1 MTQLYDRD
9 IGSYHGLKQTLSQ
22 RLAPLALAVLLSAPA
37 LAESN
42 TLAAMAN
49 AAGSNGRMEQAAAQ
63 AHAQKAAQSSAAS
76 AAESSA
82 AKAAESAAESSGAA
96 SAAIANAAGAKGNAF
111 AALASAAGSSG
122 RMEQAAVQAKQAA
135 QAHAQK
141 TASASQDADPN
152 GAADAAER
160 NTFAVMAHAAADQAR
175 AAGGFARDL
184 QKEDD
189 PLARR
194 GPSFLARIFGQGQID
209 ATSFADIANDN
220 SGNMWPERLL
230 HVSALTDT
238 TDGSAQLL
246 TQIPFVLEQK
256 MLAPVDQHT
265 RQQAHIID
273 EMHKGMSFVSYLLHM
288 YTPQASNFHVPFY
301 LVSPEA
307 LFAMRAEI
315 GIGEGVLYPEQGADS
330 ATALQQMKRANRPV
344 HHLNVVRDLV
354 YQDGPCVGLGYIEAD
369 LKGKCRSPH
378 QYNGLVL
385 LSPPIPEVMKE
396 GVFTGEARQVTA
408 NVLQSNYFVQ
418 GLETGLRLVGI
429 NSSFDVERQSFRT
442 PLHSFDQHLFVPERS
457 SFVRPN
463 EKLSEELN
471 APYGKRD
478 DGSTPLYFV
487 GAQLNALLAPG
498 NAGSHFDLHRTGSL
512 ERNTPTAAIAENLLQ
527 LKEDFLT
534 QEEEEGASARSEVE
548 NFVLD
553 GANSLEEALHAAQQ
567 EEEDGE
573 FDAALVEAPKT
584 TQQAGSVL
592 SPQDEE
598 EASAS
603 AAATAQALIDQQPL
617 TSEQA
622 LYGIPV
628 TFSALGR
635 TLIGLRNTLMSR
647 DQYKNY
653 GFLTEAELA
662 ILSDLGYRLEPRE
675 FYGASLYSFGTPD
688 KRITRV
694 VRGSYSYYDHASESY
709 RERTPAIIPLGVG
722 LHLYGSYNN
731 VIHSGMVNTKGVSA
745 MGVRVDGSN
754 NLYYQTSQSR
764 IVTSGENGIGIGF
777 TYGANNRAYIS
788 GSIAANGPKGIGIK
802 VDMGS
807 NIYSD
812 LIEYRGSYARARS
825 VDYLQGVAT
834 KEQAAKVPLTD
845 DLKGPQVT
853 DLVIDG
859 IVEGNLAAIYIDES
873 SLVKNIDITA
883 QAEITGGIYSTWNPL
898 ATGSGAIA
906 LAHDGKNSQL
916 LDAEVQLER
925 TGKLAGL
932 TAGEI
937 IDRYLTTNINL
948 GVMLDE
954 FNRPLFADGAHFASD
969 DLVDGTEVNYLGN
982 DQSRVV
988 LAGDIS
994 GNAINLNHI
1003 AGKSTILGNVRANE
1017 VNVLAGI
1024 LSLCGLEGS
1033 INQIASLNVNS
1044 QAVLDFVNGASSHT
1058 YVSGDINFG
1067 SEVVVRV
1074 DVDAQGKVIDELSYN
1089 GRFYAGD
1096 YQLAVE
1102 PGVSY
1107 EEMRRLG
1114 ADPKA
1119 MLNFITNFMQDCNSK
1134 FARDRITLRMPRYI
1148 WDSAGSYGREIKC
1161 TARGCRIG
1169 NFSSNAVRSDLTDLP
1184 PWRYGLSL
1192 GGILLMILG
1201 FYAWYYFKP
1210 LKNKLLGRK
1219 PEQQ

>member
-1 MTQLYDRD
+1 MTQRNDHDRC
-9 IGSYHGLKQTLSQ
+9 SYPSFKQILAQ
-22 RLAPLALAVLLSAPA
+22 RLAPLALAVLLSTPA

-42 TLAAMAN
+42 SADHSVDANRVESSAAASSAAASNTFAAMAN
-49 AAGSNGRMEQAAAQ
+49 
-63 AHAQKAAQSSAAS
+63 
-76 AAESSA
+76 
-82 AKAAESAAESSGAA
+82 
-96 SAAIANAAGAKGNAF
+96 
-111 AALASAAGSSG
+111 AAGSSG
-122 RMEQAAVQAKQAA
+122 RMEQAAAQAK
-135 QAHAQK
+135 AQK
-141 TASASQDADPN
+141 AAVAKDDAGASDAEVSAEP
-152 GAADAAER
+152 ER

-175 AAGGFARDL
+175 AAGGFAQEL
-184 QKEDD
+184 QKDDD
-189 PLARR
+189 PLAHRE
-194 GPSFLARIFGQGQID
+194 PSFLARIFGQGKLN

-230 HVSALTDT
+230 HVSALADT

-246 TQIPFVLEQK
+246 RQIPFVLEQK
-256 MLAPVDQHT
+256 MLAPVDQDA
-265 RQQAHIID
+265 RMQALIID
-273 EMHKGMSFVSYLLHM
+273 ELHKGMSFVSYLLHM

-301 LVSPEA
+301 LVRPEA
-307 LFAMRAEI
+307 LYAVRAEI
-315 GIGEGVLYPEQGADS
+315 GLGEGVLYPEQGVDS
-330 ATALQQMKRANRPV
+330 ATAIQQMKRSHRPV
-344 HHLNVVRDLV
+344 HHLNFVRDLV
-354 YQDGPCVGLGYIEAD
+354 YQDGPCAGMGYIEAD
-369 LKGKCRSPH
+369 LKGKCHSTQ

-385 LSPPIPEVMKE
+385 LSPPIPEVKKE
-396 GVFTGEARQVTA
+396 GVFAGDVRHVTA

-418 GLETGLRLVGI
+418 GLETGMRLVGI
-429 NSSFDVERQSFRT
+429 NSSFDVDRQSFRA
-442 PLHSFDQHLFVPERS
+442 PLHSFDQHLYVPERS
-457 SFVRPN
+457 AFVQAG
-463 EKLSEELN
+463 EKVSEELG
-471 APYGKRD
+471 APYGRRA

-487 GAQLNALLAPG
+487 GAHLNALLAPG
-498 NAGSHFDLHRTGSL
+498 NAGSQFDLQRTGSL
-512 ERNTPTAAIAENLLQ
+512 ERNTPMAEIAGNLHQ
-527 LKEDFLT
+527 LKEDYLT
-534 QEEEEGASARSEVE
+534 QEEEEGPIEPSEAE

-553 GANSLEEALHAAQQ
+553 GATSFEEALHAAQQ

-573 FDAALVEAPKT
+573 FDAALMESPEA
-584 TQQAGSVL
+584 AESAHSVL
-592 SPQDEE
+592 SQQAEE
-598 EASAS
+598 EASTS
-603 AAATAQALIDQQPL
+603 AAAHAQALIAHQTVNSQ
-617 TSEQA
+617 QA

-635 TLIGLRNTLMSR
+635 PLIDLRNTLLSR

-709 RERTPAIIPLGVG
+709 RARTPAIMPLGVG
-722 LHLYGSYNN
+722 VHLYGSYNN
-731 VIHSGMVNTKGVSA
+731 VIHSGNVNTQGAGA

-764 IVTSGENGIGIGF
+764 IVTSGENAIGIGF

-788 GSIAANGPKGIGIK
+788 GSIAATGAKGIGIK

-812 LIEYRGSYARARS
+812 LIEYRGSYARVRT

-859 IVEGNLAAIYIDES
+859 VVEGNLAAIYIDES

-883 QAEITGGIYSTWNPL
+883 QAEVTGGIYSTWKPL

-916 LDAEVQLER
+916 LDAEVQLDR
-925 TGKLAGL
+925 TGKLSGL
-932 TAGEI
+932 TASEI
-937 IDRYLTTNINL
+937 IERYLTTNINL

-954 FNRPLFADGAHFASD
+954 FNRPIFADGAHFASD
-969 DLVDGTEVNYLGN
+969 DLVDDSEVNYVGN
-982 DQSRVV
+982 SQSRVV

-994 GNAINLNHI
+994 GNSFNLNHI

-1017 VNVLAGI
+1017 VNVTAGI
-1024 LSLCGLEGS
+1024 LSLCGLEGA
-1033 INQIASLNVNS
+1033 INQIGNLNVNS

-1058 YVSGDINFG
+1058 YVLGDVNFG
-1067 SEVVVRV
+1067 SDVVVRV
-1074 DVDAQGKVIDELSYN
+1074 DVDSEGKIIDELSYN
-1089 GRFYAGD
+1089 GHFYAGD
-1096 YQLAVE
+1096 YQLVIE

-1119 MLNFITNFMQDCNSK
+1119 MLNFITNFMQDSNSK

-1210 LKNKLLGRK
+1210 LKSKFLSRK
-1219 PEQQ
+1219 SEQQA

>member
-1 MTQLYDRD
+1 MTQRNDHDRC
-9 IGSYHGLKQTLSQ
+9 SYPSFKQILAQ
-22 RLAPLALAVLLSAPA
+22 RLAPLALAVLLSTPA

-42 TLAAMAN
+42 SADHSVDANRVESSAAASSAAASNTFAAMAN
-49 AAGSNGRMEQAAAQ
+49 
-63 AHAQKAAQSSAAS
+63 
-76 AAESSA
+76 
-82 AKAAESAAESSGAA
+82 
-96 SAAIANAAGAKGNAF
+96 
-111 AALASAAGSSG
+111 AAGSSG
-122 RMEQAAVQAKQAA
+122 RMEQAAAQAK
-135 QAHAQK
+135 AQK
-141 TASASQDADPN
+141 AAVAKDDAGASDAEVSAEP
-152 GAADAAER
+152 ER

-175 AAGGFARDL
+175 AAGGFAQEL
-184 QKEDD
+184 QKDDD
-189 PLARR
+189 PLAHRE
-194 GPSFLARIFGQGQID
+194 PSFLARIFGQGKIN

-230 HVSALTDT
+230 HVSALADT

-246 TQIPFVLEQK
+246 RQIPFVLEQK
-256 MLAPVDQHT
+256 MLAPVDQDA
-265 RQQAHIID
+265 RMQALIID
-273 EMHKGMSFVSYLLHM
+273 ELHKGMSFVSYLLHM
-288 YTPQASNFHVPFY
+288 YTPLASNFHVPFY
-301 LVSPEA
+301 LVRPEA
-307 LFAMRAEI
+307 LYAVRAEI
-315 GIGEGVLYPEQGADS
+315 GLGEGVLYPEQGVDS
-330 ATALQQMKRANRPV
+330 ATAIQQMKRSHRPV
-344 HHLNVVRDLV
+344 HHLNFVRDLV
-354 YQDGPCVGLGYIEAD
+354 YQDGPCAGMGYIEAD
-369 LKGKCRSPH
+369 LKGKCHSTQ

-385 LSPPIPEVMKE
+385 LSPPIPEVKKE
-396 GVFTGEARQVTA
+396 GVFAGDVRHVTA

-418 GLETGLRLVGI
+418 GLETGMRLVGI
-429 NSSFDVERQSFRT
+429 NSSFDVDRQSFRA
-442 PLHSFDQHLFVPERS
+442 PLHSFDQHLYVPERS
-457 SFVRPN
+457 AFVQAG
-463 EKLSEELN
+463 EKVSEELG
-471 APYGKRD
+471 APYGRRA

-487 GAQLNALLAPG
+487 GAHLNALLAPG
-498 NAGSHFDLHRTGSL
+498 NAGSQFDLQRTGSL
-512 ERNTPTAAIAENLLQ
+512 ERNTPMAEIAGNLHQ
-527 LKEDFLT
+527 LKEDYLT
-534 QEEEEGASARSEVE
+534 QEEEEGPIEPSEAE

-553 GANSLEEALHAAQQ
+553 GATSFEEALHAAQQ

-573 FDAALVEAPKT
+573 FDAALMESPEA
-584 TQQAGSVL
+584 AESAHSVL
-592 SPQDEE
+592 SQQAEE
-598 EASAS
+598 EASTS
-603 AAATAQALIDQQPL
+603 AAAHAQALIAHQTVNSQ
-617 TSEQA
+617 QA

-635 TLIGLRNTLMSR
+635 PLIDLRNTLLSR

-709 RERTPAIIPLGVG
+709 RARTPAIMPLGVG
-722 LHLYGSYNN
+722 VHLYGSYNN
-731 VIHSGMVNTKGVSA
+731 VIHSGNINTLGAGA

-764 IVTSGENGIGIGF
+764 IVTSGENAIGIGF

-788 GSIAANGPKGIGIK
+788 GSIAATGAKGIGIK

-812 LIEYRGSYARARS
+812 LIEYRGSYARVRT

-859 IVEGNLAAIYIDES
+859 VVEGNLAAIYIDES

-883 QAEITGGIYSTWNPL
+883 QAEVTGGIYSTWKPL

-916 LDAEVQLER
+916 LDAEVQLDR
-925 TGKLAGL
+925 TGKLSGL
-932 TAGEI
+932 TASEI
-937 IDRYLTTNINL
+937 IERYLTTNINL

-954 FNRPLFADGAHFASD
+954 FNRPIFADGAHFASD
-969 DLVDGTEVNYLGN
+969 DLVDDSEVNYVGN
-982 DQSRVV
+982 SQSRVV

-994 GNAINLNHI
+994 GNSFNLNHI

-1017 VNVLAGI
+1017 VNVTAGI
-1024 LSLCGLEGS
+1024 LSLCGLEGA
-1033 INQIASLNVNS
+1033 INQIGNLNVNS

-1058 YVSGDINFG
+1058 YVLGDVNFG
-1067 SEVVVRV
+1067 SDVVVRV
-1074 DVDAQGKVIDELSYN
+1074 DVDSEGKIIDELSYN
-1089 GRFYAGD
+1089 GHFYAGD
-1096 YQLAVE
+1096 YQLVIE

-1119 MLNFITNFMQDCNSK
+1119 MLNFITNFMQDSNSK

-1210 LKNKLLGRK
+1210 LKSKFLSRK
-1219 PEQQ
+1219 SGQQA

>member
-1 MTQLYDRD
+1 MTQLYDHD
-9 IGSYHGLKQTLSQ
+9 MCSYPSFKQTLTK

-42 TLAAMAN
+42 PAD
-49 AAGSNGRMEQAAAQ
+49 SNSAE
-63 AHAQKAAQSSAAS
+63 SSAATSS

-82 AKAAESAAESSGAA
+82 AESSAATFSAATFSAATSSAAA
-96 SAAIANAAGAKGNAF
+96 SSTATSNTF
-111 AALASAAGSSG
+111 AAMASAAGSNG
-122 RMEQAAVQAKQAA
+122 RIEQAAAQAK
-135 QAHAQK
+135 AQK
-141 TASASQDADPN
+141 AAERAAAEVAS
-152 GAADAAER
+152 GAATSGDEPER

-175 AAGGFARDL
+175 AAGNFAQDL
-184 QKEDD
+184 SKEDD
-189 PLARR
+189 PLARKV
-194 GPSFLARIFGQGQID
+194 PSFLARIFGQGNID

-220 SGNMWPERLL
+220 CGNMWPERLL
-230 HVSALTDT
+230 HVSALADT

-256 MLAPVDQHT
+256 MLAPVDQNA
-265 RQQAHIID
+265 RQQALIID
-273 EMHKGMSFVSYLLHM
+273 ELHKGMSFVSYLLHM

-301 LVSPEA
+301 LVKPESLYA
-307 LFAMRAEI
+307 VRAEI
-315 GIGEGVLYPEQGADS
+315 GIGEGVLYPEQGAES
-330 ATALQQMKRANRPV
+330 ATAIQQMKRTHRPV

-354 YQDGPCVGLGYIEAD
+354 YQDGPCAGMGYIEAD

-378 QYNGLVL
+378 EYNGLVL

-396 GVFTGEARQVTA
+396 GVFGGEVRHVPA

-429 NSSFDVERQSFRT
+429 NSSFDVDRQSFRA
-442 PLHSFDQHLFVPERS
+442 PLHSFDQHLYVPERS
-457 SFVRPN
+457 AFVQAD
-463 EKLSEELN
+463 EKISDGLA
-471 APYGKRD
+471 APYGKRA
-478 DGSTPLYFV
+478 DGTTPLYFV
-487 GAQLNALLAPG
+487 GAHLNALLAPG
-498 NAGSHFDLHRTGSL
+498 NAGSQFDLHRTDSL
-512 ERNTPTAAIAENLLQ
+512 DRNTPTAEIAGNLHQ
-527 LKEDFLT
+527 LKEDYLT
-534 QEEEEGASARSEVE
+534 QEEEEGPIAPTEAE

-553 GANSLEEALHAAQQ
+553 GATSFEEALHAAQQ

-573 FDAALVEAPKT
+573 FDEALTSGAEAKM
-584 TQQAGSVL
+584 AGQDKLVL
-592 SPQDEE
+592 SQQDEE
-598 EASAS
+598 EASTS
-603 AAATAQALIDQQPL
+603 AAAHAQELMEQRSVNSQ
-617 TSEQA
+617 QA

-635 TLIGLRNTLMSR
+635 PLIDLRNTLMSR

-675 FYGASLYSFGTPD
+675 FYGVSLYSFGTPD

-709 RERTPAIIPLGVG
+709 RERTPAIMPLGVG
-722 LHLYGSYNN
+722 VHLYGSYNN
-731 VIHSGMVNTKGVSA
+731 VIHSGNVNTKGAGA

-788 GSIAANGPKGIGIK
+788 GSIAATGAKGIGIK

-812 LIEYRGSYARARS
+812 LIEYRGSYARART

-834 KEQAAKVPLTD
+834 MEQAAKVPLTD

-859 IVEGNLAAIYIDES
+859 VVEGNLAAIYIDES

-883 QAEITGGIYSTWNPL
+883 QAEVTGGIYSTWKPL

-932 TAGEI
+932 TATEI

-954 FNRPLFADGAHFASD
+954 FNRPIFADGAHFASD
-969 DLVDGTEVNYLGN
+969 DLVDGTEVNYIGN
-982 DQSRVV
+982 SQSRVV

-994 GNAINLNHI
+994 GNSFNLNHI
-1003 AGKSTILGNVRANE
+1003 AGKSSILGNVRANA
-1017 VNVLAGI
+1017 VNVNSGI
-1024 LSLCGLEGS
+1024 LSLCGLEGA
-1033 INQIASLNVNS
+1033 INQIGNLNVNS

-1058 YVSGDINFG
+1058 YVSGDIKFG
-1067 SEVVVRV
+1067 SDVVVRV
-1074 DVDAQGKVIDELSYN
+1074 DVDSQGHIIDELSYN

-1096 YQLAVE
+1096 YQLVIE

-1119 MLNFITNFMQDCNSK
+1119 MLNFITNFMQDSNSR

-1210 LKNKLLGRK
+1210 LKNKFLGRK
-1219 PEQQ
+1219 SEQSN

>member
-1 MTQLYDRD
+1 MR
-9 IGSYHGLKQTLSQ
+9 
-22 RLAPLALAVLLSAPA
+22 RALLIS
-37 LAESN
+37 
-42 TLAAMAN
+42 
-49 AAGSNGRMEQAAAQ
+49 
-63 AHAQKAAQSSAAS
+63 
-76 AAESSA
+76 
-82 AKAAESAAESSGAA
+82 
-96 SAAIANAAGAKGNAF
+96 
-111 AALASAAGSSG
+111 
-122 RMEQAAVQAKQAA
+122 
-135 QAHAQK
+135 
-141 TASASQDADPN
+141 
-152 GAADAAER
+152 
-160 NTFAVMAHAAADQAR
+160 
-175 AAGGFARDL
+175 
-184 QKEDD
+184 
-189 PLARR
+189 
-194 GPSFLARIFGQGQID
+194 
-209 ATSFADIANDN
+209 TSFADIANDN

-230 HVSALTDT
+230 HVSALADT

-256 MLAPVDQHT
+256 MLAPVDQDA
-265 RQQAHIID
+265 RMQALIID
-273 EMHKGMSFVSYLLHM
+273 ELHKGMSFVSYLLHM

-301 LVSPEA
+301 LVRPEA
-307 LFAMRAEI
+307 LYAVRAEI
-315 GIGEGVLYPEQGADS
+315 GLGEGVLYPEQGVDS
-330 ATALQQMKRANRPV
+330 ASAIQQMKRSHRPV
-344 HHLNVVRDLV
+344 HHLNFVRDLV
-354 YQDGPCVGLGYIEAD
+354 YQDGPCAGMGYIEAD
-369 LKGKCRSPH
+369 LKGKCHSTQ

-385 LSPPIPEVMKE
+385 LSPPIPEVKKE
-396 GVFTGEARQVTA
+396 GVFAGDVRHVTA

-418 GLETGLRLVGI
+418 GLETGMRLVGI
-429 NSSFDVERQSFRT
+429 NSSFDVDRQSFRA
-442 PLHSFDQHLFVPERS
+442 PLHSFDQHLYVPERS
-457 SFVRPN
+457 AFVQAG
-463 EKLSEELN
+463 EKVSEEFG
-471 APYGKRD
+471 APYGRRA

-487 GAQLNALLAPG
+487 GAHLNALLAPG
-498 NAGSHFDLHRTGSL
+498 NAGSQFDLQRTGSL
-512 ERNTPTAAIAENLLQ
+512 ERNTPRAEIAGNLHQ
-527 LKEDFLT
+527 LKEDYLT
-534 QEEEEGASARSEVE
+534 QEEEEGSIEPSEAE

-553 GANSLEEALHAAQQ
+553 GATSFEEALHAAQQ

-573 FDAALVEAPKT
+573 FDAALMESPEA
-584 TQQAGSVL
+584 AESAHSVL
-592 SPQDEE
+592 SQQAEE
-598 EASAS
+598 EASTS
-603 AAATAQALIDQQPL
+603 AAAHAQALIEHQTVNSQ
-617 TSEQA
+617 QA

-635 TLIGLRNTLMSR
+635 PLIDLRNTLLSR

-709 RERTPAIIPLGVG
+709 RARTPAIMPLGVG
-722 LHLYGSYNN
+722 VHLYGSYNN
-731 VIHSGMVNTKGVSA
+731 VIHSGNVNTQGAGA

-764 IVTSGENGIGIGF
+764 IVTSGENAIGIGF

-788 GSIAANGPKGIGIK
+788 GSIAATGAKGIGIK

-812 LIEYRGSYARARS
+812 LIEYRGSYARVRT

-859 IVEGNLAAIYIDES
+859 VVEGNLAAIYIDES

-883 QAEITGGIYSTWNPL
+883 QAEVTGGIYSTWKPL

-916 LDAEVQLER
+916 LDAEVQLDR
-925 TGKLAGL
+925 TGKLSGL
-932 TAGEI
+932 TASEI

-954 FNRPLFADGAHFASD
+954 FNRPIFADGAHFASD
-969 DLVDGTEVNYLGN
+969 DLVDDSEVNYVGN
-982 DQSRVV
+982 SQSRVV

-994 GNAINLNHI
+994 GNSFNLNHI

-1017 VNVLAGI
+1017 VNVTAGI
-1024 LSLCGLEGS
+1024 LSLCGLEGA
-1033 INQIASLNVNS
+1033 INQIGNLNVNS

-1058 YVSGDINFG
+1058 YVLGDVNFG
-1067 SEVVVRV
+1067 SDVVVRV
-1074 DVDAQGKVIDELSYN
+1074 DVDSEGKIIDELSYN
-1089 GRFYAGD
+1089 GHFYAGD
-1096 YQLAVE
+1096 YQLVIE

-1119 MLNFITNFMQDCNSK
+1119 MLNFITNFMQDSNSK

-1210 LKNKLLGRK
+1210 LKSKFLSRK
-1219 PEQQ
+1219 SGQQA

>member
-1 MTQLYDRD
+1 MTQRNDHDRC
-9 IGSYHGLKQTLSQ
+9 SYPSFKQILAQ
-22 RLAPLALAVLLSAPA
+22 RLAPLALAVLLSTPA

-42 TLAAMAN
+42 SADHSVDANRVESSAAASSAAASNTFAAMAN
-49 AAGSNGRMEQAAAQ
+49 
-63 AHAQKAAQSSAAS
+63 
-76 AAESSA
+76 
-82 AKAAESAAESSGAA
+82 
-96 SAAIANAAGAKGNAF
+96 
-111 AALASAAGSSG
+111 AAGSSG
-122 RMEQAAVQAKQAA
+122 RMEQAAAQAK
-135 QAHAQK
+135 AQK
-141 TASASQDADPN
+141 AAVAKDDAGASDAEVSAEP
-152 GAADAAER
+152 ER

-175 AAGGFARDL
+175 AAGGFAQEL
-184 QKEDD
+184 QKDDD
-189 PLARR
+189 PLAHRE
-194 GPSFLARIFGQGQID
+194 PSFLARIFGQGKIN

-230 HVSALTDT
+230 HVSALADT

-246 TQIPFVLEQK
+246 RQIPFVLEQK
-256 MLAPVDQHT
+256 MLAPVDQDA
-265 RQQAHIID
+265 RMQALIID
-273 EMHKGMSFVSYLLHM
+273 ELHKGMSFVSYLLHM

-301 LVSPEA
+301 LVRPEA
-307 LFAMRAEI
+307 LYAVRAEI
-315 GIGEGVLYPEQGADS
+315 GLGEGVLYPEQGVDS
-330 ATALQQMKRANRPV
+330 ATAIQQMKRSHRPV
-344 HHLNVVRDLV
+344 HHLNFVRDLV
-354 YQDGPCVGLGYIEAD
+354 YQDGPCAGMGYIEAD
-369 LKGKCRSPH
+369 LKGKCHSTQ

-385 LSPPIPEVMKE
+385 LSPPIPEVKKE
-396 GVFTGEARQVTA
+396 GVFAGDVRHVTA

-418 GLETGLRLVGI
+418 GLETGMRLVGI
-429 NSSFDVERQSFRT
+429 NSSFDVDRQSFRA
-442 PLHSFDQHLFVPERS
+442 PLHSFDQHLYVPERS
-457 SFVRPN
+457 AFVQAG
-463 EKLSEELN
+463 EKVSEEFG
-471 APYGKRD
+471 APYGRRA

-487 GAQLNALLAPG
+487 GAHLNALLAPG
-498 NAGSHFDLHRTGSL
+498 NAGSQFDLQRTGSL
-512 ERNTPTAAIAENLLQ
+512 ERNTPMAEIAGNLHQ
-527 LKEDFLT
+527 LKEDYLT
-534 QEEEEGASARSEVE
+534 QEEEEGPIEPSEAE

-553 GANSLEEALHAAQQ
+553 GATSFEEALHAAQQ

-573 FDAALVEAPKT
+573 FDAALMESPEA
-584 TQQAGSVL
+584 AESAHSVL
-592 SPQDEE
+592 SQQAEE
-598 EASAS
+598 EASTS
-603 AAATAQALIDQQPL
+603 AAAHAQALIAHQTVNSQ
-617 TSEQA
+617 QA

-635 TLIGLRNTLMSR
+635 PLIDLRNTLLSR

-709 RERTPAIIPLGVG
+709 RARTPAIMPLGVG
-722 LHLYGSYNN
+722 VHLYGSYNN
-731 VIHSGMVNTKGVSA
+731 VIHSGNINTQGAGA

-764 IVTSGENGIGIGF
+764 IVTSGENAIGIGF

-788 GSIAANGPKGIGIK
+788 GSIAATGAKGIGIK

-812 LIEYRGSYARARS
+812 LIEYRGSYARVRT

-859 IVEGNLAAIYIDES
+859 VVEGNLAAIYIDES

-883 QAEITGGIYSTWNPL
+883 QAEVTGGIYSTWKPL

-916 LDAEVQLER
+916 LDAEVQLDR
-925 TGKLAGL
+925 TGKLSGL
-932 TAGEI
+932 TASEI
-937 IDRYLTTNINL
+937 IERYLTTNINL

-954 FNRPLFADGAHFASD
+954 FNRPIFADGAHFASD
-969 DLVDGTEVNYLGN
+969 DLVDDSEVNYVGN
-982 DQSRVV
+982 SQSRVV

-994 GNAINLNHI
+994 GNSFNLNHI

-1017 VNVLAGI
+1017 VNVTAGI
-1024 LSLCGLEGS
+1024 LSLCGLEGA
-1033 INQIASLNVNS
+1033 INQIGNLNVNS

-1058 YVSGDINFG
+1058 YVLGDVNFG
-1067 SEVVVRV
+1067 SDVVVRV
-1074 DVDAQGKVIDELSYN
+1074 DVDSEGKIIDELSYN
-1089 GRFYAGD
+1089 GHFYAGD
-1096 YQLAVE
+1096 YQLVIE

-1119 MLNFITNFMQDCNSK
+1119 MLNFITNFMQDSNSK

-1210 LKNKLLGRK
+1210 LKSKFLSRK
-1219 PEQQ
+1219 SGQQA

>member
-1 MTQLYDRD
+1 MTQRNDHDRC
-9 IGSYHGLKQTLSQ
+9 SYPSFKQTLAQ
-22 RLAPLALAVLLSAPA
+22 RLAPLALAVLLSTPA

-42 TLAAMAN
+42 SADHSVDANSVESSAAASNTFAAMAN
-49 AAGSNGRMEQAAAQ
+49 
-63 AHAQKAAQSSAAS
+63 
-76 AAESSA
+76 
-82 AKAAESAAESSGAA
+82 
-96 SAAIANAAGAKGNAF
+96 
-111 AALASAAGSSG
+111 AAGSSG
-122 RMEQAAVQAKQAA
+122 RMEQAAAQAKVQKAA
-135 QAHAQK
+135 EAKDDAG
-141 TASASQDADPN
+141 ASDAEVSAEP
-152 GAADAAER
+152 ER

-175 AAGGFARDL
+175 AAGGFAQEL
-184 QKEDD
+184 QKDDD
-189 PLARR
+189 PLAHRE
-194 GPSFLARIFGQGQID
+194 PSFLARIFGQGKIN

-230 HVSALTDT
+230 HVSALADT

-256 MLAPVDQHT
+256 MLAPVDQDA
-265 RQQAHIID
+265 RMQALIID
-273 EMHKGMSFVSYLLHM
+273 ELHKGMSFVSYLLHM

-301 LVSPEA
+301 LVRPEA
-307 LFAMRAEI
+307 LYAVRAEI
-315 GIGEGVLYPEQGADS
+315 GLGEGVLYPEQGVDS
-330 ATALQQMKRANRPV
+330 ATAIQQMKRSHRPV
-344 HHLNVVRDLV
+344 HHLNFVRDLI
-354 YQDGPCVGLGYIEAD
+354 YQDGPCAGMGYIEAD
-369 LKGKCRSPH
+369 LKGKCHSTQ

-385 LSPPIPEVMKE
+385 LSPPIPEVKKE
-396 GVFTGEARQVTA
+396 GVFAGDVRHVTA

-418 GLETGLRLVGI
+418 GLETGMRLVGI
-429 NSSFDVERQSFRT
+429 NSSFDVDRQSFRA
-442 PLHSFDQHLFVPERS
+442 PLHSFDQHLYVPERS
-457 SFVRPN
+457 AFVQAG
-463 EKLSEELN
+463 EKVSEELG
-471 APYGKRD
+471 APYGRRA

-487 GAQLNALLAPG
+487 GAHLNALLAPG
-498 NAGSHFDLHRTGSL
+498 NAGSQFDLQRTGSL
-512 ERNTPTAAIAENLLQ
+512 ERNTPMAEIAGNLHQ
-527 LKEDFLT
+527 LKEDYLT
-534 QEEEEGASARSEVE
+534 QEEEEGPIEPSEAE

-553 GANSLEEALHAAQQ
+553 GATSFEEALHAAQQ

-573 FDAALVEAPKT
+573 FDAALMESPEA
-584 TQQAGSVL
+584 AESAHSVL
-592 SPQDEE
+592 SQQAEE
-598 EASAS
+598 EASTS
-603 AAATAQALIDQQPL
+603 AAAHAQALIEHQTVNSQ
-617 TSEQA
+617 QA

-635 TLIGLRNTLMSR
+635 PLIDLRNTLLSR

-709 RERTPAIIPLGVG
+709 RARTPAIMPLGVG
-722 LHLYGSYNN
+722 VHLYGSYNN
-731 VIHSGMVNTKGVSA
+731 VIHSGNVNTQGAGA

-764 IVTSGENGIGIGF
+764 IVTSGENAIGIGF

-788 GSIAANGPKGIGIK
+788 GSIAATGAKGIGIK

-812 LIEYRGSYARARS
+812 LIEYRGSYARVRT

-859 IVEGNLAAIYIDES
+859 VVEGNLAAIYIDES

-883 QAEITGGIYSTWNPL
+883 QAEVTGGIYSTWKPL

-916 LDAEVQLER
+916 LDAEVQLDR
-925 TGKLAGL
+925 TGKLSGL
-932 TAGEI
+932 TASEI
-937 IDRYLTTNINL
+937 IERYLTTNINL

-954 FNRPLFADGAHFASD
+954 FNRPIFADGAHFASD
-969 DLVDGTEVNYLGN
+969 DLVDDSEVNYVGN
-982 DQSRVV
+982 SQSRVV

-994 GNAINLNHI
+994 GNSFNLNHI

-1017 VNVLAGI
+1017 VNVTAGI
-1024 LSLCGLEGS
+1024 LSLCGLEGA
-1033 INQIASLNVNS
+1033 INQIGNLNVNS

-1058 YVSGDINFG
+1058 YVLGDVNFG
-1067 SEVVVRV
+1067 SDVVVRV
-1074 DVDAQGKVIDELSYN
+1074 DVDSEGKIIDELSYN
-1089 GRFYAGD
+1089 GHFYAGD
-1096 YQLAVE
+1096 YQLVIE

-1119 MLNFITNFMQDCNSK
+1119 MLNFITNFMQDSNSK

-1210 LKNKLLGRK
+1210 LKSKFLGRK
-1219 PEQQ
+1219 SEQQA

>member
-1 MTQLYDRD
+1 MTQRNDHDRC
-9 IGSYHGLKQTLSQ
+9 SYPSFKQTLAQ
-22 RLAPLALAVLLSAPA
+22 RLAPLALAVLLSTPA

-42 TLAAMAN
+42 SADHSVDANSVGSSAAASNTFAAMAN
-49 AAGSNGRMEQAAAQ
+49 
-63 AHAQKAAQSSAAS
+63 
-76 AAESSA
+76 
-82 AKAAESAAESSGAA
+82 
-96 SAAIANAAGAKGNAF
+96 
-111 AALASAAGSSG
+111 AAGSSG
-122 RMEQAAVQAKQAA
+122 RMEQAAAQAK
-135 QAHAQK
+135 AQK
-141 TASASQDADPN
+141 AVEAQDEAGASDAEASAEP
-152 GAADAAER
+152 ER

-175 AAGGFARDL
+175 AAGGFAQEL
-184 QKEDD
+184 QKDDD
-189 PLARR
+189 PLAHRE
-194 GPSFLARIFGQGQID
+194 PSFLARIFGQGKIN

-230 HVSALTDT
+230 HVSALADT

-256 MLAPVDQHT
+256 MLAPVDQDA
-265 RQQAHIID
+265 RQQALIID
-273 EMHKGMSFVSYLLHM
+273 ELHKGMSFVSYLLHM

-301 LVSPEA
+301 LVRPEA
-307 LFAMRAEI
+307 LYAVRAEI
-315 GIGEGVLYPEQGADS
+315 GLGEGVLYPEQDVDS
-330 ATALQQMKRANRPV
+330 ASAIQQMKRSHRPV
-344 HHLNVVRDLV
+344 HHLNFVRDLV
-354 YQDGPCVGLGYIEAD
+354 YQDGPCAGMGYIEAD
-369 LKGKCRSPH
+369 LKGKCHSTQ

-385 LSPPIPEVMKE
+385 LSPPIPEVKKE
-396 GVFTGEARQVTA
+396 GVFGGDVRHVTA

-418 GLETGLRLVGI
+418 GLETGMRLVGI
-429 NSSFDVERQSFRT
+429 NSSFDVDRQSFRA
-442 PLHSFDQHLFVPERS
+442 PLHSFDQHLYVPERS
-457 SFVRPN
+457 AFVQAG
-463 EKLSEELN
+463 EKVSEELG
-471 APYGKRD
+471 APYGRRA

-487 GAQLNALLAPG
+487 GAHLNALLAPG
-498 NAGSHFDLHRTGSL
+498 NAGSQFDLQRTGSL
-512 ERNTPTAAIAENLLQ
+512 ERNTPMAEIAGNLHQ
-527 LKEDFLT
+527 LKEDYLT
-534 QEEEEGASARSEVE
+534 QEEEEGPIEPSEAE

-553 GANSLEEALHAAQQ
+553 GATSFEEALHAAQQ

-573 FDAALVEAPKT
+573 FDAALMESPEA
-584 TQQAGSVL
+584 AESAHSVL
-592 SPQDEE
+592 SQQAEE
-598 EASAS
+598 EASTS
-603 AAATAQALIDQQPL
+603 AAAHAQALIEHQTVNSQ
-617 TSEQA
+617 QA

-635 TLIGLRNTLMSR
+635 PLIDLRNTLLSR

-709 RERTPAIIPLGVG
+709 RARTPAIMPLGVG
-722 LHLYGSYNN
+722 VHLYGSYNN
-731 VIHSGMVNTKGVSA
+731 VIHSGNVNTQGAGA

-764 IVTSGENGIGIGF
+764 IVTSGENAIGIGF

-788 GSIAANGPKGIGIK
+788 GSIAATGAKGIGIK

-812 LIEYRGSYARARS
+812 LIEYRGSYARVRT

-859 IVEGNLAAIYIDES
+859 VVEGNLAAIYIDES

-883 QAEITGGIYSTWNPL
+883 QAEVTGGIYSTWKPL

-916 LDAEVQLER
+916 LDAEVQLDR
-925 TGKLAGL
+925 TGKLSGL
-932 TAGEI
+932 TASEI

-954 FNRPLFADGAHFASD
+954 FNRPIFADGAHFASD
-969 DLVDGTEVNYLGN
+969 DLVDDSEVNYVGN
-982 DQSRVV
+982 SQSRVV

-994 GNAINLNHI
+994 GNSFNLNHI

-1017 VNVLAGI
+1017 VNVTAGI
-1024 LSLCGLEGS
+1024 LSLCGLEGA
-1033 INQIASLNVNS
+1033 INQIGNLNVNS

-1058 YVSGDINFG
+1058 YVLGDVNFG
-1067 SEVVVRV
+1067 SDVVVRV
-1074 DVDAQGKVIDELSYN
+1074 DVDSEGKIIDELSYN
-1089 GRFYAGD
+1089 GHFYAGD
-1096 YQLAVE
+1096 YQLVIE

-1119 MLNFITNFMQDCNSK
+1119 MLNFITNFMQDSNSK

-1210 LKNKLLGRK
+1210 LKSKFLGRK
-1219 PEQQ
+1219 SEQQA

>member
-1 MTQLYDRD
+1 MTQRNDHDRC
-9 IGSYHGLKQTLSQ
+9 SYPSFKQTLAQ
-22 RLAPLALAVLLSAPA
+22 RLAPLALAVLLSTPA

-42 TLAAMAN
+42 SADHSVDANSVGSSAAASNTFAAMAN
-49 AAGSNGRMEQAAAQ
+49 
-63 AHAQKAAQSSAAS
+63 
-76 AAESSA
+76 
-82 AKAAESAAESSGAA
+82 
-96 SAAIANAAGAKGNAF
+96 
-111 AALASAAGSSG
+111 AAGSSG
-122 RMEQAAVQAKQAA
+122 RMEQAAAQAK
-135 QAHAQK
+135 AQK
-141 TASASQDADPN
+141 AVEAQDEAGASDAEASAEP
-152 GAADAAER
+152 ER

-175 AAGGFARDL
+175 AAGGFAQEL
-184 QKEDD
+184 QKEED
-189 PLARR
+189 PLAHRE
-194 GPSFLARIFGQGQID
+194 PSFLARIFGQGKIN

-230 HVSALTDT
+230 HVSALADT

-246 TQIPFVLEQK
+246 RQIPFVLEQK
-256 MLAPVDQHT
+256 MLAPVDQDA
-265 RQQAHIID
+265 RMQALIID
-273 EMHKGMSFVSYLLHM
+273 ELHKGMSFVSYLLHM

-301 LVSPEA
+301 LVRPEA
-307 LFAMRAEI
+307 LYAVRAEI
-315 GIGEGVLYPEQGADS
+315 GLGEGVLYPEQGVDS
-330 ATALQQMKRANRPV
+330 ATAIQQMKRSHRPV
-344 HHLNVVRDLV
+344 HHLNFVRDLV
-354 YQDGPCVGLGYIEAD
+354 YQDGPCAGMGYIEAD
-369 LKGKCRSPH
+369 LKGKCHSTQ

-385 LSPPIPEVMKE
+385 LSPPIPEVKKE
-396 GVFTGEARQVTA
+396 GVFGGDVRHVTA

-418 GLETGLRLVGI
+418 GLETGMRLVGI
-429 NSSFDVERQSFRT
+429 NSSFDVDRQSFRA
-442 PLHSFDQHLFVPERS
+442 PLHSFDQHLYVPERS
-457 SFVRPN
+457 AFVQAG
-463 EKLSEELN
+463 EKVSEELG
-471 APYGKRD
+471 APYGRRA

-487 GAQLNALLAPG
+487 GAHLNALLAPG
-498 NAGSHFDLHRTGSL
+498 NAGSQFDLQRTGSL
-512 ERNTPTAAIAENLLQ
+512 ERNTPMAEIAGNLHQ
-527 LKEDFLT
+527 LKEDYLT
-534 QEEEEGASARSEVE
+534 QEEEEGPIEPSEAE

-553 GANSLEEALHAAQQ
+553 GATSFEEALHAAQQ

-573 FDAALVEAPKT
+573 FDAALMESPEA
-584 TQQAGSVL
+584 AESAHSVL
-592 SPQDEE
+592 SQQAEE
-598 EASAS
+598 EASTS
-603 AAATAQALIDQQPL
+603 AAAHAQALIEHQTVNSQ
-617 TSEQA
+617 QA

-635 TLIGLRNTLMSR
+635 PLIDLRNTLLSR

-709 RERTPAIIPLGVG
+709 RARTPAIMPLGVG
-722 LHLYGSYNN
+722 VHLYGSYNN
-731 VIHSGMVNTKGVSA
+731 VIHSGNVNTQGAGA

-764 IVTSGENGIGIGF
+764 IVTSGENAIGIGF

-788 GSIAANGPKGIGIK
+788 GSIAATGAKGIGIK

-812 LIEYRGSYARARS
+812 LIEYRGSYARVRT

-859 IVEGNLAAIYIDES
+859 VVEGNLAAIYIDES

-883 QAEITGGIYSTWNPL
+883 QAEVTGGIYSTWKPL

-916 LDAEVQLER
+916 LDAEVQLDR
-925 TGKLAGL
+925 TGKLSGL
-932 TAGEI
+932 TASEI

-954 FNRPLFADGAHFASD
+954 FNRPIFADGAHFASD
-969 DLVDGTEVNYLGN
+969 DLVDDSEVNYVGN
-982 DQSRVV
+982 SQSRVV

-994 GNAINLNHI
+994 GNSFNLNHI

-1017 VNVLAGI
+1017 VNVSAGI
-1024 LSLCGLEGS
+1024 LSLCGLEGA
-1033 INQIASLNVNS
+1033 INQIGNLNVNS

-1058 YVSGDINFG
+1058 YVLGDVNFG
-1067 SEVVVRV
+1067 SDVVVRV
-1074 DVDAQGKVIDELSYN
+1074 DVDSEGKIIDELSYN
-1089 GRFYAGD
+1089 GHFYAGD
-1096 YQLAVE
+1096 YQLVIE

-1119 MLNFITNFMQDCNSK
+1119 MLNFITNFMQDSNSK

-1210 LKNKLLGRK
+1210 LKSKFLGRK
-1219 PEQQ
+1219 SEQQA

>member
-1 MTQLYDRD
+1 MTQRNDHDRC
-9 IGSYHGLKQTLSQ
+9 SYPSFKQILAQ
-22 RLAPLALAVLLSAPA
+22 RLAPLALAVLLSTPA

-42 TLAAMAN
+42 SADHSVDANRVESSAAASSAAASNTFAAMAN
-49 AAGSNGRMEQAAAQ
+49 
-63 AHAQKAAQSSAAS
+63 
-76 AAESSA
+76 
-82 AKAAESAAESSGAA
+82 
-96 SAAIANAAGAKGNAF
+96 
-111 AALASAAGSSG
+111 AAGSSG
-122 RMEQAAVQAKQAA
+122 RMEQAAAQAK
-135 QAHAQK
+135 AQK
-141 TASASQDADPN
+141 AAVAKDDAGASDAEVSAEP
-152 GAADAAER
+152 ER

-175 AAGGFARDL
+175 AAGGFAQEL
-184 QKEDD
+184 QKDDD
-189 PLARR
+189 PLAHRE
-194 GPSFLARIFGQGQID
+194 PSFLARIFGQGKIN

-230 HVSALTDT
+230 HVSALADT

-246 TQIPFVLEQK
+246 RQIPFVLEQK
-256 MLAPVDQHT
+256 MLAPVDQDA
-265 RQQAHIID
+265 RMQALIID
-273 EMHKGMSFVSYLLHM
+273 ELHKGMSFVSYLLHM

-301 LVSPEA
+301 LVRPEA
-307 LFAMRAEI
+307 LYAVRAEI
-315 GIGEGVLYPEQGADS
+315 GLGEGVLYPEQGVDS
-330 ATALQQMKRANRPV
+330 ATAIQQMKRSHRPV
-344 HHLNVVRDLV
+344 HHLNFVRDLV
-354 YQDGPCVGLGYIEAD
+354 YQDGPCAGMGYIEAD
-369 LKGKCRSPH
+369 LKGKCHSTQ

-385 LSPPIPEVMKE
+385 LSPPIPEVKKE
-396 GVFTGEARQVTA
+396 GVFAGDVRHVTA

-418 GLETGLRLVGI
+418 GLETGMRLVGI
-429 NSSFDVERQSFRT
+429 NSSFDVDRQSFRA
-442 PLHSFDQHLFVPERS
+442 PLHSFDQHLYVPERS
-457 SFVRPN
+457 AFVQAG
-463 EKLSEELN
+463 EKVSEELG
-471 APYGKRD
+471 APYGRRA

-487 GAQLNALLAPG
+487 GAHLNALLAPG
-498 NAGSHFDLHRTGSL
+498 NAGSQFDLQRTGSL
-512 ERNTPTAAIAENLLQ
+512 ERNTPMAEIAGNLHQ
-527 LKEDFLT
+527 LKEDYLT
-534 QEEEEGASARSEVE
+534 QEEEEGPIEPSEAE

-553 GANSLEEALHAAQQ
+553 GATSFEEALHAAQQ

-573 FDAALVEAPKT
+573 FDAALMESPEA
-584 TQQAGSVL
+584 AESAHSVL
-592 SPQDEE
+592 SQQAEE
-598 EASAS
+598 EASTS
-603 AAATAQALIDQQPL
+603 AAAHAQALIAHQTVNSQ
-617 TSEQA
+617 QA

-635 TLIGLRNTLMSR
+635 PLIDLRNTLLSR

-709 RERTPAIIPLGVG
+709 RARTPAIMPLGVG
-722 LHLYGSYNN
+722 VHLYGSYNN
-731 VIHSGMVNTKGVSA
+731 VIHSGNVNTQGAGA

-764 IVTSGENGIGIGF
+764 IVTSGENAIGIGF

-788 GSIAANGPKGIGIK
+788 GSIAATGAKGIGIK

-812 LIEYRGSYARARS
+812 LIEYRGSYARVRT

-859 IVEGNLAAIYIDES
+859 VVEGNLAAIYIDES

-883 QAEITGGIYSTWNPL
+883 QAEVTGGIYSTWKPL

-916 LDAEVQLER
+916 LDAEVQLDR
-925 TGKLAGL
+925 TGKLSGL
-932 TAGEI
+932 TASEI
-937 IDRYLTTNINL
+937 IERYLTTNINL

-954 FNRPLFADGAHFASD
+954 FNRPIFADGAHFASD
-969 DLVDGTEVNYLGN
+969 DLVDDSEVNYVGN
-982 DQSRVV
+982 SQSRVV

-994 GNAINLNHI
+994 GNSFNLNHI

-1017 VNVLAGI
+1017 VNVTAGI
-1024 LSLCGLEGS
+1024 LSLCGLEGA
-1033 INQIASLNVNS
+1033 INQIGNLNVNS

-1058 YVSGDINFG
+1058 YVLGDVNFG
-1067 SEVVVRV
+1067 SDVVVRV
-1074 DVDAQGKVIDELSYN
+1074 DVDSEGKIIDELSYN
-1089 GRFYAGD
+1089 GHFYAGD
-1096 YQLAVE
+1096 YQLVIE

-1119 MLNFITNFMQDCNSK
+1119 MLNFITNFMQDSNNK

-1210 LKNKLLGRK
+1210 LKSKFLSRK
-1219 PEQQ
+1219 SGQQA

>member
-1 MTQLYDRD
+1 MTQRNDHDRC
-9 IGSYHGLKQTLSQ
+9 SYPSFKQTLAQ
-22 RLAPLALAVLLSAPA
+22 RLAPLALAVLLSTPA

-42 TLAAMAN
+42 SADHSVDANSVGSSAAASNTFAAMAN
-49 AAGSNGRMEQAAAQ
+49 
-63 AHAQKAAQSSAAS
+63 
-76 AAESSA
+76 
-82 AKAAESAAESSGAA
+82 
-96 SAAIANAAGAKGNAF
+96 
-111 AALASAAGSSG
+111 AAGSSG
-122 RMEQAAVQAKQAA
+122 RMEQAAAQAK
-135 QAHAQK
+135 AQK
-141 TASASQDADPN
+141 AVEAQDEAGASDAEASAEP
-152 GAADAAER
+152 ER

-175 AAGGFARDL
+175 AAGGFAQEL
-184 QKEDD
+184 QKEED
-189 PLARR
+189 PLAHRE
-194 GPSFLARIFGQGQID
+194 PSFLARIFGQGKIN

-230 HVSALTDT
+230 HVSALADT

-246 TQIPFVLEQK
+246 RQIPFVLEQK
-256 MLAPVDQHT
+256 MLAPVDQDA
-265 RQQAHIID
+265 RMQALIID
-273 EMHKGMSFVSYLLHM
+273 ELHKGMSFVSYLLHM

-301 LVSPEA
+301 LVRPEA
-307 LFAMRAEI
+307 LYAVRAEI
-315 GIGEGVLYPEQGADS
+315 GLGEGVLYPEQGVDS
-330 ATALQQMKRANRPV
+330 ATAIQQMKRSHRPV
-344 HHLNVVRDLV
+344 HHLNFVRDLV
-354 YQDGPCVGLGYIEAD
+354 YQDGPCAGMGYIEAD
-369 LKGKCRSPH
+369 LKGKCHSTQ

-385 LSPPIPEVMKE
+385 LSPPIPEVKKE
-396 GVFTGEARQVTA
+396 GVFGGDVRHVTA

-418 GLETGLRLVGI
+418 GLETGMRLVGI
-429 NSSFDVERQSFRT
+429 NSSFDVDRQSFRA
-442 PLHSFDQHLFVPERS
+442 PLHSFDQHLYVPERS
-457 SFVRPN
+457 AFVQAG
-463 EKLSEELN
+463 EKVSEELG
-471 APYGKRD
+471 APYGRRA

-487 GAQLNALLAPG
+487 GAHLNALLAPG
-498 NAGSHFDLHRTGSL
+498 NAGSQFDLQRTGSL
-512 ERNTPTAAIAENLLQ
+512 ERNTPMAEIAGNLHQ
-527 LKEDFLT
+527 LKEDYLT
-534 QEEEEGASARSEVE
+534 QEEEEGPIEPSEAE

-553 GANSLEEALHAAQQ
+553 GATSFEEALHAAQQ

-573 FDAALVEAPKT
+573 FDAALMESPEA
-584 TQQAGSVL
+584 AESAHSVL
-592 SPQDEE
+592 SQQAEE
-598 EASAS
+598 EASTS
-603 AAATAQALIDQQPL
+603 AAAHAQALIEHQTVNSQ
-617 TSEQA
+617 QA

-635 TLIGLRNTLMSR
+635 PLIDLRNTLLSR

-709 RERTPAIIPLGVG
+709 RARTPAIMPLGVG
-722 LHLYGSYNN
+722 VHLYGSYNN
-731 VIHSGMVNTKGVSA
+731 VIHSGNVNTQGAGA

-764 IVTSGENGIGIGF
+764 IVTSGENAIGIGF

-788 GSIAANGPKGIGIK
+788 GSIAATGAKGIGIK

-812 LIEYRGSYARARS
+812 LIEYRGSYARVRT

-859 IVEGNLAAIYIDES
+859 VVEGNLAAIYIDES

-883 QAEITGGIYSTWNPL
+883 QAEVTGGIYSTWKPL

-916 LDAEVQLER
+916 LDAEVQLDR
-925 TGKLAGL
+925 TGKLSGL
-932 TAGEI
+932 TASEI

-954 FNRPLFADGAHFASD
+954 FNRPIFADGAHFASD
-969 DLVDGTEVNYLGN
+969 DLVDDSEVNYVGN
-982 DQSRVV
+982 SQSRVV

-994 GNAINLNHI
+994 GNSFNLNHI

-1017 VNVLAGI
+1017 VNVTAGI
-1024 LSLCGLEGS
+1024 LSLCGLEGA
-1033 INQIASLNVNS
+1033 INQIGNLNVNS

-1058 YVSGDINFG
+1058 YVLGDVNFG
-1067 SEVVVRV
+1067 SDVVVRV
-1074 DVDAQGKVIDELSYN
+1074 DVDSEGKIIDELSYN
-1089 GRFYAGD
+1089 GHFYAGD
-1096 YQLAVE
+1096 YQLVIE

-1119 MLNFITNFMQDCNSK
+1119 MLNFITNFMQDSNSK

-1210 LKNKLLGRK
+1210 LKSKFLGRK
-1219 PEQQ
+1219 SEQQA

>member
-1 MTQLYDRD
+1 MTQRNDHDRC
-9 IGSYHGLKQTLSQ
+9 SYPSFKQTLAQ
-22 RLAPLALAVLLSAPA
+22 RLAPLALAVLLSTPA

-42 TLAAMAN
+42 SADHSVDANSVGSSAAASNTFAAMAN
-49 AAGSNGRMEQAAAQ
+49 
-63 AHAQKAAQSSAAS
+63 
-76 AAESSA
+76 
-82 AKAAESAAESSGAA
+82 
-96 SAAIANAAGAKGNAF
+96 
-111 AALASAAGSSG
+111 AAGSSG
-122 RMEQAAVQAKQAA
+122 RMEQAAAQAK
-135 QAHAQK
+135 AQK
-141 TASASQDADPN
+141 AVEAQDEAGASDAEASAEP
-152 GAADAAER
+152 ER

-175 AAGGFARDL
+175 AAGGFAQEL
-184 QKEDD
+184 QKEED
-189 PLARR
+189 PLAHRE
-194 GPSFLARIFGQGQID
+194 PSFLARIFGQRKID

-230 HVSALTDT
+230 HVSALADT

-256 MLAPVDQHT
+256 MLAPVDQDA
-265 RQQAHIID
+265 RQQALIID
-273 EMHKGMSFVSYLLHM
+273 ELHKGMSFVSYLLHM

-301 LVSPEA
+301 LVRPEA
-307 LFAMRAEI
+307 LYAVRAEI
-315 GIGEGVLYPEQGADS
+315 GLGEGVLYPEQDVDS
-330 ATALQQMKRANRPV
+330 ASATQQMKRSHRPV
-344 HHLNVVRDLV
+344 HHLNFVRDLV
-354 YQDGPCVGLGYIEAD
+354 YQDGPCAGMGYIEAD
-369 LKGKCRSPH
+369 LKGKCHSTQ

-385 LSPPIPEVMKE
+385 LSPPIPEVKKE
-396 GVFTGEARQVTA
+396 GVFGGDVRHVTA

-418 GLETGLRLVGI
+418 GLETGMRLVGI
-429 NSSFDVERQSFRT
+429 NSSFDVDRQSFRA
-442 PLHSFDQHLFVPERS
+442 PLHSFDQHLYVPERS
-457 SFVRPN
+457 AFVQAG
-463 EKLSEELN
+463 EKVSEELG
-471 APYGKRD
+471 APYGRRA

-487 GAQLNALLAPG
+487 GAHLNALLAPG
-498 NAGSHFDLHRTGSL
+498 NAGSQFDLQRTGSL
-512 ERNTPTAAIAENLLQ
+512 ERNTPMAEIAGNLHQ
-527 LKEDFLT
+527 LKEDYLT
-534 QEEEEGASARSEVE
+534 QEEEEGPIEPSEAE

-553 GANSLEEALHAAQQ
+553 GATSFEEALHAAQQ

-573 FDAALVEAPKT
+573 FDAALMESPEA
-584 TQQAGSVL
+584 AESAHSVL
-592 SPQDEE
+592 SQQAEE
-598 EASAS
+598 EASTS
-603 AAATAQALIDQQPL
+603 AAAHAQALIEHQTVNSQ
-617 TSEQA
+617 QA

-635 TLIGLRNTLMSR
+635 PLIDLRNTLLSR

-709 RERTPAIIPLGVG
+709 RARTPAIMPLGVG
-722 LHLYGSYNN
+722 VHLYGSYNN
-731 VIHSGMVNTKGVSA
+731 VIHSGNVNTQGAGA

-764 IVTSGENGIGIGF
+764 IVTSGENAIGIGF

-788 GSIAANGPKGIGIK
+788 GSIAATGAKGIGIK

-812 LIEYRGSYARARS
+812 LIEYRGSYARVRT

-859 IVEGNLAAIYIDES
+859 VVEGNLAAIYIDES

-883 QAEITGGIYSTWNPL
+883 QAEVTGGIYSTWKPL

-916 LDAEVQLER
+916 LDAEVQLDR
-925 TGKLAGL
+925 TGKLSGL
-932 TAGEI
+932 TASEI

-954 FNRPLFADGAHFASD
+954 FNRPIFADGAHFASD
-969 DLVDGTEVNYLGN
+969 DLVDDSEVNYVGN
-982 DQSRVV
+982 SQSRVV

-994 GNAINLNHI
+994 GNSFNLNHI

-1017 VNVLAGI
+1017 VNVTAGI
-1024 LSLCGLEGS
+1024 LSLCGLEGA
-1033 INQIASLNVNS
+1033 INQIGNLNVNS

-1058 YVSGDINFG
+1058 YVLGDVNFG
-1067 SEVVVRV
+1067 SDVVVRV
-1074 DVDAQGKVIDELSYN
+1074 DVDSEGKIIDELSYN
-1089 GRFYAGD
+1089 GHFYAGD
-1096 YQLAVE
+1096 YQLVIE

-1119 MLNFITNFMQDCNSK
+1119 MLNFITNFMQDSNSK

-1210 LKNKLLGRK
+1210 LKSKFLGRK
-1219 PEQQ
+1219 SEQQA